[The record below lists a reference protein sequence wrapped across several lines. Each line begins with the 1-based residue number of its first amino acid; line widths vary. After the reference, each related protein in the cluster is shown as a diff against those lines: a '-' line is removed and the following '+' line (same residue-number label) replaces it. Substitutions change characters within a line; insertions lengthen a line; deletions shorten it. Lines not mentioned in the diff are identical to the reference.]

1 VQIDPTLFE
10 PCGLQPG
17 GGGLG
22 GSCSQF
28 ATSQGAF
35 LFQLTEFSI
44 APIDPKELLSQ
55 LVTDVIALNL
65 QRGISNS
72 FDAKL
77 DAVMAALDDD
87 RNENSPAAI
96 NAMYAFVNAVNAQ
109 RRSHLTDPQADLLLS
124 SAEAVIDALSDT
136 Q

>member
-1 VQIDPTLFE
+1 M
-10 PCGLQPG
+10 
-17 GGGLG
+17 
-22 GSCSQF
+22 
-28 ATSQGAF
+28 
-35 LFQLTEFSI
+35 TEFSI

-77 DAVMAALDDD
+77 GAVMAALDDD

-109 RRSHLTDPQADLLLS
+109 RTSHLTDQQAELLIS
-124 SAEAVIDALSDT
+124 SAEGVIDALTDT